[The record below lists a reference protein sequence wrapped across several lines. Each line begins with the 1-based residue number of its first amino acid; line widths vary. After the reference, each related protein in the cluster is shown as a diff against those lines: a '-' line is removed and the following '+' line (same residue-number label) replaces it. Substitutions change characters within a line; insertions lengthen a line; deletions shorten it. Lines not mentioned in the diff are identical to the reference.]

1 MHDINDVRSADFHR
15 QFRRWDMNLIVAF
28 DALLHESGNVT
39 QAAARLAISQSAMSH
54 ALNRLRMMF
63 DDPLY
68 IRTGSRMTPTARTL
82 ALAPGV
88 AAWLDASRE
97 MLAPPQF
104 VAAEAKARVRLALPE
119 LFERLLLPPLL
130 AHLYHHAPGIEI
142 HAAAQPLPQVL
153 DALDQGEIDIAIV
166 ASPLALREWHG
177 SALLLETC
185 FMLAYNPLLVPLPV
199 PATLAD
205 IAAFPH
211 LSSSYVGSFPT
222 LIDHYFEA
230 HGLARD
236 KRATS
241 IGLTAIPAIV
251 EAIPIIS
258 ILPSLVIEMIGTPP
272 GVMLQPFA
280 QDELRIPVQMV
291 WHLRNAGDAV
301 QAYVRQF
308 LEHRLLDGRGGE
320 HGIEPAAA
328 RDGTGRQN
336 AGKVGAGA

>member
-1 MHDINDVRSADFHR
+1 MHEIDDRRSADFHR

-28 DALLHESGNVT
+28 DALLHEAGNVT
-39 QAAARLAISQSAMSH
+39 RAAARLAISQSAMSH
-54 ALNRLRMMF
+54 ALNRLRVMF

-68 IRTGSRMTPTARTL
+68 LRTGSRMAPTARTL
-82 ALAPGV
+82 ALAPHV

-97 MLAPPQF
+97 LLAPPQF
-104 VAAEAKARVRLALPE
+104 VAAEAHARVRLALPE

-130 AHLYHHAPGIEI
+130 GHLHRHAPGIEI

-153 DALDQGEIDIAIV
+153 DALDQGEIDLAIV
-166 ASPLALREWHG
+166 ASPLELREWHV

-185 FMLAYNPLLVPLPV
+185 FMLAYNPALVPLPV

-205 IAAFPH
+205 IARFPH
-211 LSSSYVGSFPT
+211 LSSSYIGSFPT

-241 IGLTAIPAIV
+241 VGLTAIPAIV
-251 EAIPIIS
+251 ETIPIIS

-272 GVMLQPFA
+272 SVMLQPFA
-280 QDELRIPVQMV
+280 QDELLIPVQMV
-291 WHLRNAGDAV
+291 WHRRSDADAV
-301 QAYVRQF
+301 LTYVRHY
-308 LEHRLLDGRGGE
+308 LEHCMRDGR
-320 HGIEPAAA
+320 P
-328 RDGTGRQN
+328 
-336 AGKVGAGA
+336 GAGGVRAVPADGPRQVNDD